1 MHLTRL
7 HGPLT
12 FDGPVRWGGV
22 HGGVVCTLHAALT
35 TRVFSVGGTLGN
47 VA

>member
-1 MHLTRL
+1 MGLCS
-7 HGPLT
+7 
-12 FDGPVRWGGV
+12 
-22 HGGVVCTLHAALT
+22 GVVCMLHAALT